1 MPTNCKKFG
10 SLVQGCILRMEKDVV
25 FFKDA
30 QSADVSDGIPR
41 RSLFEDLPFQCV
53 SYSLSFEFVDVLHMY
68 FSISTMTDVY
78 LYYIVLQY

>member
-41 RSLFEDLPFQCV
+41 WCLFKDRPPMPFMPSLDLELGLWV
-53 SYSLSFEFVDVLHMY
+53 GAW
-68 FSISTMTDVY
+68 TWA
-78 LYYIVLQY
+78 